1 MSQKRRLILS
11 LRTHKRIYGKEV
23 ETMKDYLKEKITNIA
38 DGNLTSDQIE
48 DLSGFFKQVLS
59 KSLDQDDEP
68 FFRELAYEMTG
79 DLKDLALLLI
89 EFRQDLK
96 SKLCPEITDLAVKY
110 IPQAAD
116 QLEGVIETLEA
127 AANKLMDNLETMQAR
142 TDKIGDVF
150 NALKTGK
157 ISLSNGNG
165 GAINHE
171 TIETISPVIKYMESE
186 VEEYNALVSD
196 SFVQMSFQDLTGQRI
211 KRIMALVTQIEDRL
225 RKMIISFG
233 IKLTE
238 RGKNPDISSEDLQRA
253 VDEKVCE
260 LAGPQREGD
269 GLDQSGI
276 DDLLANL

>member
-1 MSQKRRLILS
+1 
-11 LRTHKRIYGKEV
+11 
-23 ETMKDYLKEKITNIA
+23 MKNYLMEKISNIA
-38 DGNLTSDQIE
+38 DGKLTSDQIE
-48 DLSGFFKQVLS
+48 DLVGFFKQVLS
-59 KSLDQDDEP
+59 NNMDQDDES

-79 DLKDLALLLI
+79 DLKELALMLI

-116 QLEGVIETLEA
+116 QLEGVIETLET

-150 NALKTGK
+150 DALKIGK

-165 GAINHE
+165 GVINHE

-186 VEEYNALVSD
+186 VKEYNALVSD

-211 KRIMALVTQIEDRL
+211 KRIMALVTQIEDQL

-238 RGKNPDISSEDLQRA
+238 KGKNPDISPVDLQRV